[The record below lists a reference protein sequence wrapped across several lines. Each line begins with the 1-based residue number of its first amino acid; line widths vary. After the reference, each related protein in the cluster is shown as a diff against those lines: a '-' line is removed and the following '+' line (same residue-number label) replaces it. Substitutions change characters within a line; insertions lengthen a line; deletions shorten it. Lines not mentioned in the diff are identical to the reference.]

1 MAKMKHMFAEHIKE
15 LDDSMAV
22 EILDSNRTIFVA
34 PLNESAGEEPEL
46 TNCRNTKDVFEKFK
60 PMAEVEVKNDQ
71 GESESA
77 DLHFNQVK
85 DFSVD
90 SVIAQSKTLESIRNE
105 NLILKEFLKSV
116 GSNATLR
123 KALSDGTQRDQLL
136 NGFKA
141 ALAALGGE
149 EE

>member
-1 MAKMKHMFAEHIKE
+1 MAKMRHMFADHIKE

-34 PLNESAGEEPEL
+34 KLNDNAGMDPEL
-46 TNCRNTKDVFEKFK
+46 TNCRTIQDVFQTYQPRVE
-60 PMAEVEVKNDQ
+60 AEVRNDQ

-77 DLHFNQVK
+77 EFDFKAIK

-90 SVIAQSKTLESIRNE
+90 SIISQSSALEGQRNE
-105 NLILKEFLKSV
+105 RLILSEFLKAV
-116 GSNATLR
+116 GKNATLR
-123 KALSDGTQRDQLL
+123 KALSDPAQRDQLL
-136 NGFKA
+136 TGFKA

-149 EE
+149 E